1 LEEQRIMD
9 AISNVS
15 TAHEA
20 HSQPQLRVCP
30 NCGADFPAGGRGLG
44 KRFCSSTCRTSYA
57 NRQKAEGAVMA
68 SLVKC
73 WLANRHA
80 KPGSREAELC
90 RRARA
95 ELTEIGRMF
104 IEADM
109 EAGRPPVVDYVEA
122 LFSDGTFYVDRTR
135 KF

>member
-1 LEEQRIMD
+1 MTALDTVSMAD
-9 AISNVS
+9 AQEI
-15 TAHEA
+15 
-20 HSQPQLRVCP
+20 QPDVKICP
-30 NCGADFPAGGRGLG
+30 NCGDEFPQGGRGLG
-44 KRFCSSTCRTSYA
+44 KRFCSSSCRTAFA

-90 RRARA
+90 RKARA

-104 IEADM
+104 IDADE
-109 EAGRPPVVDYVEA
+109 EAGRPPVADYVEA
-122 LFSDGTFYVDRTR
+122 LFSDDTLYIDRSR

>member
-1 LEEQRIMD
+1 MTHALET
-9 AISNVS
+9 VS
-15 TAHEA
+15 VPQ
-20 HSQPQLRVCP
+20 QPEIAPAVRVCP
-30 NCGADFPAGGRGLG
+30 NCGTNFPAGGRGLG
-44 KRFCSSTCRTSYA
+44 KTFCSKPCRVTFA

-73 WLANRHA
+73 WLGNRHA
-80 KPGSREAELC
+80 KPGTREAELC

-104 IEADM
+104 IDADAD
-109 EAGRPPVVDYVEA
+109 AGRPPVADYVESLLA
-122 LFSDGTFYVDRTR
+122 DTLYIDRCR

>member
-1 LEEQRIMD
+1 MTD
-9 AISNVS
+9 AIIPVI
-15 TAHEA
+15 AA
-20 HSQPQLRVCP
+20 QQPENPVQLRVCP
-30 NCGADFPAGGRGLG
+30 NCGTSFPAGGRGLG
-44 KRFCSSTCRTSYA
+44 KRFCSSSCRTSFA

-80 KPGSREAELC
+80 KPGTREAELC
-90 RRARA
+90 RKARA

-104 IEADM
+104 IEADE
-109 EAGRPPVVDYVEA
+109 EAGRPPVADYVEA
-122 LFSDGTFYVDRTR
+122 LFSDDTLYIDRSR